1 MKTKNDKEG
10 LYQEIEIPENIIAEI
25 SENFIVLSND
35 GKKISR
41 KFVPLINIKVEGN
54 KIVLSSTTKRKI
66 EKKLFFTYIAH
77 IKNMIKGLKE
87 GFEYKLKISNV
98 HFPIKASFNKDK
110 NEFVIKNF
118 LGERKDRIINIIKD
132 VDIKINGEDVI
143 VSSYD
148 IEKAGI
154 VAASIEKGSKI
165 KNFDRRVY
173 QDGIF
178 IVEKPGRSYL

>member
-1 MKTKNDKEG
+1 MKTKNKEG
-10 LYQEIEIPENIIAEI
+10 LNQEIEIPNDIQSEI
-25 SENFIVLSND
+25 SENSIILKKD
-35 GKKISR
+35 GKEIIR
-41 KFVPLINIKVEGN
+41 NFVSLINIKKDGN
-54 KIVLSSTTKRKI
+54 KIILSSTTKRKI

-77 IKNMIKGLKE
+77 IKNMIKGLTE
-87 GFEYKLKISNV
+87 GFEYKLRISNV

-154 VAASIEKGSKI
+154 VAASIEKGSKV

-178 IVEKPGRSYL
+178 IIEKPGRSYL

>member
-1 MKTKNDKEG
+1 MKTKNKEG
-10 LYQEIEIPENIIAEI
+10 LYQEIEIPESIQTEI
-25 SENFIVLSND
+25 SENSIFLKRD
-35 GKKISR
+35 DKKISR
-41 KFVPLINIKVEGN
+41 KFVSLINIKLEGN
-54 KIVLSSTTKRKI
+54 KIILKSTTKRKI
-66 EKKLFFTYIAH
+66 EKKLFFTYVAH
-77 IKNMIKGLKE
+77 IKNMIKGLTE
-87 GFEYKLKISNV
+87 GFEYKLRISNV

-110 NEFVIKNF
+110 NEFIIKNF

-132 VDIKINGEDVI
+132 VDVKINGEDVI

-154 VAASIEKGSKI
+154 VAANIEKGSKV

-178 IVEKPGRSYL
+178 IIEKPGRSYL